1 MTKNKAIYLNKN
13 KGIRCPVKQ
22 SGLQDVNV
30 ISCSYEH
37 NAPSS
42 ATSSNAKF
50 GYYTVRYIIEGRG
63 YATIN
68 GVTHNLDQ
76 DMVYISFPDADS
88 TIVQDKNEPYAL
100 AWFVVDGLAV
110 KNILS
115 EVCSGQ
121 KDIILKLA
129 PDEKLRKIF
138 TTTPYKC
145 KNDIEHSDFIAL
157 SAFYEI
163 MYRIARQTRK
173 NTKPASKTNSHVK
186 NASQYVQD
194 NYADPF
200 LSVTKIATEIGIAP
214 KYLSTIFK
222 ATTGIDLNKYITNKR
237 LAEANALLEKGVFSI
252 TQISEMCGF
261 TSPYYFSTVYKKYNV
276 IPPSIVA
283 SKYKNET
290 HSELNAKSISPTI
303 KKSTQGRDMLH
314 GHNTPNKPT

>member
-22 SGLQDVNV
+22 SGLQDVIV

-42 ATSSNAKF
+42 ATSSNLKF
-50 GYYTVRYIIEGRG
+50 GYYTVRYVIEGRG

-68 GVTHNLDQ
+68 GVTHKLDQ
-76 DMVYISFPDADS
+76 DMVYISFPNS
-88 TIVQDKNEPYAL
+88 NSSIVQNENEPYAL

-115 EVCSGQ
+115 EVCSEQ
-121 KDIILKLA
+121 KDIILKLT

-173 NTKPASKTNSHVK
+173 NAKSASKTNSHVK

-200 LSVTKIATEIGIAP
+200 LSVSKIATEIGIAP

-237 LAEANALLEKGVFSI
+237 LAEANALLEKCVFSI
-252 TQISEMCGF
+252 AQISEMCGF
-261 TSPYYFSTVYKKYNV
+261 TSPYYFSAVYKKYNV
-276 IPPSIVA
+276 IPPSMVA
-283 SKYKNET
+283 SKYKNEI

-314 GHNTPNKPT
+314 GYKPTHKPT